1 MGVEKMAGNDII
13 LEYSEEKTKADEM
26 VRKYDTESRFRSGL
40 GGWRGLLI
48 SVWLVLMSL
57 FQLYTSTYGLMTTN
71 IQRTYHL
78 GFAMAAIFFLY
89 PSRRGSPRDRFSVPD
104 MLLAAASL
112 VVNGYLIVNFNAI
125 VSRGAKVTVIE
136 YYLGIAAILLVLEAG
151 RRVLG
156 YGLPVLASVFLL
168 YCHYGRYA
176 PGLFMHRGYPVERI
190 IQHMYLVPEGIY
202 GTALG
207 VSATFVFLF
216 ILFGAFLNES
226 GGAQFFND
234 LALSAAGRMTGGPAK
249 VAIFASGLL
258 GTINGSSI
266 ANTATTGAFT
276 IPLMKKVGYKP
287 YFAGAVEAA
296 ASPGGQIMPPVMG
309 AAAFI
314 MSEFLGV
321 SYAWII
327 KAAIVPAILY
337 YFGIFMSV
345 HFVAKKEKLKG
356 LPREMLPDI
365 KTVMKSRGHLIVPI
379 IIVIFL
385 LVTGRTPVFSAF
397 WGTLSVIAVSCIRKE
412 TRMSPSKILAAL
424 EAGARSALGVAIAC
438 AIVGFVIGTSSLTGL
453 GLTISNN
460 LVELA
465 GGNVLLTLILAM
477 IGSLILG
484 MGLPTTANYI
494 VTSTIVAPALIKL
507 EILPIAAHMFVFYF
521 GIIADITPPV
531 CLAAFTGAGIAGAS
545 PAKTGLTATKLAIAA
560 FILPYMFVYS
570 PQLLLQ
576 DVTLG
581 GMIGILVT
589 SVIGIA
595 CVAGSTMGYFITNDN
610 LLERVLLLASG
621 LLMIKP
627 GLTTDIIGFALAGI
641 VVLWQLQRKKRQTG
655 S

>member
-1 MGVEKMAGNDII
+1 
-13 LEYSEEKTKADEM
+13 
-26 VRKYDTESRFRSGL
+26 
-40 GGWRGLLI
+40 
-48 SVWLVLMSL
+48 
-57 FQLYTSTYGLMTTN
+57 
-71 IQRTYHL
+71 
-78 GFAMAAIFFLY
+78 
-89 PSRRGSPRDRFSVPD
+89 
-104 MLLAAASL
+104 
-112 VVNGYLIVNFNAI
+112 
-125 VSRGAKVTVIE
+125 
-136 YYLGIAAILLVLEAG
+136 
-151 RRVLG
+151 
-156 YGLPVLASVFLL
+156 
-168 YCHYGRYA
+168 
-176 PGLFMHRGYPVERI
+176 
-190 IQHMYLVPEGIY
+190 
-202 GTALG
+202 
-207 VSATFVFLF
+207 
-216 ILFGAFLNES
+216 
-226 GGAQFFND
+226 
-234 LALSAAGRMTGGPAK
+234 MTGGPAK

-296 ASPGGQIMPPVMG
+296 SSTGGQIMPPVMG

-345 HFVAKKEKLKG
+345 HLVAKKERLKG
-356 LPREMLPDI
+356 LPRDILPDF
-365 KTVMKSRGHLIVPI
+365 KTVMKTRGHLVVPI
-379 IIVIFL
+379 VVVIFL

-397 WGTLSVIAVSCIRKE
+397 WGTLSVIAVSSLRKE
-412 TRMSPSKILAAL
+412 TRMGPARILAAL

-465 GGNVLLTLILAM
+465 GGNVLLTLVLAM

-494 VTSTIVAPALIKL
+494 VTSTIVAPALVKL
-507 EILPIAAHMFVFYF
+507 GILPIAAHMFVFYF

-581 GMIGILVT
+581 GMISILAT

-595 CVAGSTMGYFITNDN
+595 CVAGSTMGYFIINDN
-610 LLERVLLLASG
+610 LLERILLLASG

-627 GLTTDIIGFALAGI
+627 GHTTDIIGFALAGI
-641 VVLWQLQRKKRQTG
+641 VVLWQLQRKKRQRNR
-655 S
+655 